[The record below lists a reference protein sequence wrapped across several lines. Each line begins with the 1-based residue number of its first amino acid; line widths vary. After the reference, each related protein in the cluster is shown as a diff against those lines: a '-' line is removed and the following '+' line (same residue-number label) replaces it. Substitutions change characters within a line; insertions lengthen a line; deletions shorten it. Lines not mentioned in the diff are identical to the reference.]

1 MSDPIKYSTT
11 LPDGAVL
18 KNTTACGVEAGNY
31 GPTSTTGWYS
41 GLRTSNY
48 TIIKAQSGAS
58 PLQYSPADNNE
69 VIQFCNTTASP
80 SPSSPITTIDEALE
94 FISTSDYM
102 IFHGTSSPDNFP
114 SGLPMDGLSCYL
126 DSQIDLSTQTNPG
139 DWMDVSGN
147 GLEFRSYGTQLSL
160 TSLGGYQ
167 AFQFNNSGYFQCND
181 KYHSVD
187 MGGDCTLVL
196 WVWCTQILSR
206 DTIFEKV
213 GNGTSSYRQEIAVT
227 WETSEGFSYY
237 SRRTPTYDHASTSA
251 CDTDEGKGAWTM
263 MAIKMSTGRTATAR
277 TGFYSKNGAN
287 WTANYNSRSTTALES
302 ALNIRVGNGYA
313 GPVEGD
319 NGIGAVLTYNKMLS
333 NTEISNLYD
342 ATKGRY
348 GL

>member
-1 MSDPIKYSTT
+1 
-11 LPDGAVL
+11 
-18 KNTTACGVEAGNY
+18 
-31 GPTSTTGWYS
+31 
-41 GLRTSNY
+41 
-48 TIIKAQSGAS
+48 
-58 PLQYSPADNNE
+58 
-69 VIQFCNTTASP
+69 
-80 SPSSPITTIDEALE
+80 
-94 FISTSDYM
+94 M
-102 IFHGTSSPDNFP
+102 IFHGTNSPDNFP

-167 AFQFNNSGYFQCND
+167 AFQFNDSGYFQCND

-187 MGGDCTLVL
+187 MGGDCTLVM

-213 GNGTSSYRQEIAVT
+213 GDGTSSYKQEIAVT
-227 WETSEGFSYY
+227 WETSEAFSYY
-237 SRRTPTYDHASTSA
+237 SRRIPTYDHANTAA
-251 CDTDEGKGAWTM
+251 CDTDGGKGAWTM
-263 MAIKMSTGRTATAR
+263 MAIKMSTGRTASAR

-287 WTANYNSRSTTALES
+287 WSANYNSRSTTALES

-333 NTEISNLYD
+333 DAEISDVYD
-342 ATKGRY
+342 AMKGRY

>member
-1 MSDPIKYSTT
+1 MSDPIKHSTT
-11 LPDGAVL
+11 LPNGAVL
-18 KNTTACGVEAGNY
+18 KNTTAYGVEVGNY
-31 GPTSTTGWYS
+31 GPTSSTNWYS
-41 GLRTSNY
+41 GIRTNNY
-48 TIIKAQSGAS
+48 TIIKAQSVG
-58 PLQYSPADNNE
+58 PPIQYTPGNDNE
-69 VIQFCNTTASP
+69 FIQFCNTTANP
-80 SPSSPITTIDEALE
+80 GPSSDITTIDEALE

-102 IFHGTSSPDNFP
+102 IFHGANSPDNFP

-187 MGGDCTLVL
+187 MGGDCTLVM
-196 WVWCTQILSR
+196 WVWCTEIGER

-213 GNGTSSYRQEIAVT
+213 GNGTNSYRQEIAVT
-227 WETSEGFSYY
+227 WETSEAFSYY
-237 SRRTPTYDHASTSA
+237 SRRTPTYDHANTSA
-251 CDTDEGKGAWTM
+251 CDTNGGGGAWTM

-287 WTANYNSRSTTALES
+287 WTANYNSRSNVALES
-302 ALNIRVGNGYA
+302 ALQIRVGNGYA
-313 GPVEGD
+313 GPVEGP

-333 NTEISNLYD
+333 NAEIRDVYD
-342 ATKGRY
+342 AMKGRY